1 FRHYTNS
8 LIAYPIQRNL
18 SCHQQFPSAKV
29 TLEKTTGVPL
39 RTLALLTLS
48 LALLPSLLIAKGKPK
63 RQTVTAPDAARHG
76 SNEDNLRSYFST
88 PLLRAFEV
96 HRGKQVRTG
105 RYAFPVVLLETTDP
119 SRAKRRYSE
128 IIVMNTGSN
137 DWAVD
142 KLP

>member
-1 FRHYTNS
+1 
-8 LIAYPIQRNL
+8 
-18 SCHQQFPSAKV
+18 
-29 TLEKTTGVPL
+29 L

-63 RQTVTAPDAARHG
+63 RQTVTAPDAASVAALATANHFLRAWQTGDLETGLLLLTDAARHG

-88 PLLRAFEV
+88 PVLRAFEV